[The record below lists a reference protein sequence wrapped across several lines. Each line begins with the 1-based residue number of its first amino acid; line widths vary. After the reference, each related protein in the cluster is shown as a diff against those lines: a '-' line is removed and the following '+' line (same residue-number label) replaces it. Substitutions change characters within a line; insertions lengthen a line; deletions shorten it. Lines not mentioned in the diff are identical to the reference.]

1 MKLTSERP
9 SEIDLSL
16 LAVAMLSILSSFPQL
31 IINHLL
37 CEIVPGWRQLATS
50 STTSGILWSTL
61 KLCYMYIVSCSAS
74 E

>member
-31 IINHLL
+31 IVIINHLL

-50 STTSGILWSTL
+50 STTSGILWS
-61 KLCYMYIVSCSAS
+61 AS